1 MKPKIGFIGAG
12 SIAKFHIEAA
22 QYAGF
27 ELFGICARPNSKNAA
42 RLSGEYKFTQTTD
55 SIEDLKN
62 LKLDAL
68 SIIAETSQTLKIY
81 NDLLE
86 LDIPILIEKPVTTS
100 VQDFDNIFD
109 LERKSTLV
117 GYNRRFYS
125 SVQELKLQ
133 ISNCITQSHWNISE
147 LSWLKNSTESER
159 SKTLKENS
167 VHIFDLMRYLFGDVK
182 DVSVEKIVDASG
194 VNGVSGIIKFTTGS
208 ISTVSLSF
216 GVPTN
221 TSAEIHS
228 GNDNFLLK
236 PIEILHRYSSIEI
249 EQPTRESPIRQY
261 IPQIGV
267 PWKISKQDID
277 FKPGFCEQY
286 NEFMGLVLGQQRKIS
301 ATLNDA
307 RFAINMAETFLN
319 SFEPFYS
326 NKLKQ

>member
-42 RLSGEYKFTQTTD
+42 HLADEYKFTQTIK
-55 SIEDLKN
+55 SIADLKK

-68 SIIAETSQTLKIY
+68 SIIAKTSEALRIY
-81 NDLLE
+81 NYLLE
-86 LDIPILIEKPVTTS
+86 LEIPILIEKPVTTS
-100 VQDFDNIFD
+100 VQDFDNIVD

-117 GYNRRFYS
+117 GYNRRFYN

-133 ISNCITQSHWNISE
+133 IGHCITQSHWNISE
-147 LSWLKNSTESER
+147 LSWLKNSTESAR
-159 SKTLKENS
+159 SKALMENS
-167 VHIFDLMRYLFGDVK
+167 VHIFDLMRYLFGDIK
-182 DVSVEKIVDASG
+182 DVSVEGIVDING
-194 VNGVSGIIKFTTGS
+194 VNGVSGIIKFITGS

-221 TSAEIHS
+221 TSAEIYS

-236 PIEILHRYSSIEI
+236 PIETLQRYSSIKI
-249 EQPTRESPIRQY
+249 EHPTKELPIRRY
-261 IPQIGV
+261 IPQIDAS
-267 PWKISKQDID
+267 WKMSKQDID

-286 NEFMGLVLGQQRKIS
+286 LEFMGLVVGQQRKIS
-301 ATLNDA
+301 ASLNDA
-307 RFAINMAETFLN
+307 KLAIDIAEIFLN
-319 SFEPFYS
+319 SFQSSHKYRH
-326 NKLKQ
+326 

>member
-1 MKPKIGFIGAG
+1 MEHFVKPKIGFIGAG

-22 QYAGF
+22 QYVGF
-27 ELFGICARPNSKNAA
+27 ELVGICARPNSKNAA
-42 RLSGEYKFTQTTD
+42 RLSNEYKFTQSIK

-68 SIIAETSQTLKIY
+68 SIIAETNEALRIY
-81 NDLLE
+81 NYLLE
-86 LDIPILIEKPVTTS
+86 LDIPILIEKPVATS
-100 VQDFDNIFD
+100 VQDFDNIVD

-147 LSWLKNSTESER
+147 LAWLKNSNKSER
-159 SKTLKENS
+159 SKTLMENS
-167 VHIFDLMRYLFGDVK
+167 VHIFDLMRHLFGGIK
-182 DVSVEKIVDASG
+182 DVSLEKIVDANG

-236 PIEILHRYSSIEI
+236 PIEILQRYSSIEI
-249 EQPTRESPIRQY
+249 EHPTKELPFRRY
-261 IPQIGV
+261 IPQIGI
-267 PWKISKQDID
+267 PWKITKQDLD

-286 NEFMGLVLGQQRKIS
+286 HELMGLVLGQQRKIG

-307 RFAINMAETFLN
+307 KSAIYMAETFLN
-319 SFEPFYS
+319 SF
-326 NKLKQ
+326 